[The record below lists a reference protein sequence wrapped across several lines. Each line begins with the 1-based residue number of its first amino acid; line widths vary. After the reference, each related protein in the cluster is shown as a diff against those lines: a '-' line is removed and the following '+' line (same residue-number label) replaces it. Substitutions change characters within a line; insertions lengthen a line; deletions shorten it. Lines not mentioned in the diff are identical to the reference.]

1 MARTARIHYQ
11 RVTLSFPSDFI
22 GLLRRKVGVGR
33 MSNFLVEAGKEKL
46 TPVCT
51 DADELVKE
59 LREFRRTA
67 VKKTNKSAVELL
79 REDRYGER

>member
-1 MARTARIHYQ
+1 
-11 RVTLSFPSDFI
+11 
-22 GLLRRKVGVGR
+22 